1 MTTGRIN
8 QVPTVF
14 SVCVCIHTTHNPSLS
29 HSLFHPSISQDRRRR
44 RRGGTVRHAHAHAYA
59 SLFVL
64 VRACVRI
71 YIVVVG
77 AHGSN
82 SNNTSTAT
90 TTPTQSILALWALSN
105 IIVLVLVAHT
115 PNHSSPLCSIY
126 YTDRE
131 RERERVRWLPFKQA
145 SDCPFSLYMCARK
158 DEYNQQAHTT
168 TTYHHAV
175 LLAKLPS
182 EMDGRNTCA
191 LLLLHIT
198 HTHLPIWRYEHT
210 NTNNNNNN
218 NNTNNK

>member
-1 MTTGRIN
+1 M
-8 QVPTVF
+8 
-14 SVCVCIHTTHNPSLS
+14 CIHTHTQSFSLS
-29 HSLFHPSISQDRRRR
+29 HSFPSIHITGQDRRRR

-64 VRACVRI
+64 VRACVRAYI
-71 YIVVVG
+71 YCCRWCTRQQQQQHISS
-77 AHGSN
+77 HNNNNINTINSRSLGS
-82 SNNTSTAT
+82 
-90 TTPTQSILALWALSN
+90 LSN
-105 IIVLVLVAHT
+105 IIIVLVLVAHT

-126 YTDRE
+126 YTE

-168 TTYHHAV
+168 TMTTTYHHAV

-191 LLLLHIT
+191 LLQQLHIT
-198 HTHLPIWRYEHT
+198 HAPSHLEI
-210 NTNNNNNN
+210 
-218 NNTNNK
+218 